1 MPPTLYPTHPPQ
13 GPSASSELGPD
24 DIGVMKVLP
33 DQQTFLALLRSVE
46 RLSVRRQ
53 VHAHVVVSGLHSRVY
68 LRNSLIKM
76 YIDVGD
82 VETIELMF
90 RSALVLDTMSYN
102 IMISRYVNEGCT
114 LMALWFFRDMA
125 SRGIVVDQ
133 YTAVALLTCC
143 GRLKNKIIG
152 RSVLAHGPYGKLEV
166 SAIGKLEF
174 MFLSMFS
181 H

>member
-1 MPPTLYPTHPPQ
+1 VPPTLYPTHPPQ
-13 GPSASSELGPD
+13 GPSTSSELGPD
-24 DIGVMKVLP
+24 DIGVMKVLS

-46 RLSVRRQ
+46 RLSAGRQ

-76 YIDVGD
+76 YIDAGD
-82 VETIELMF
+82 VETTEPMF
-90 RSALVLDTMSYN
+90 RSALVLDTVSCN

-114 LMALWFFRDMA
+114 LMALWFFRDMS

-152 RSVLAHGPYGKLEV
+152 RSVLAH
-166 SAIGKLEF
+166 
-174 MFLSMFS
+174 
-181 H
+181 